1 MPRQPRAAPLNPE
14 PSYATWKADAVKV
27 LQSINTRA
35 AMATGERIWTRA
47 YVQNLSPEKAA
58 ELAAL
63 EYDNTHRPA
72 WTKRRR

>member
-1 MPRQPRAAPLNPE
+1 MPRPSRVTTRNPE
-14 PSYATWKADAVKV
+14 PSYPAWKAEAVKA
-27 LQSINTRA
+27 LQGINPGTAR
-35 AMATGERIWTRA
+35 ATGERVWTRA
-47 YVQNLSPEKAA
+47 YVKHLSPEKAA

>member
-1 MPRQPRAAPLNPE
+1 V
-14 PSYATWKADAVKV
+14 KA

-35 AMATGERIWTRA
+35 ARATGERIWTRA